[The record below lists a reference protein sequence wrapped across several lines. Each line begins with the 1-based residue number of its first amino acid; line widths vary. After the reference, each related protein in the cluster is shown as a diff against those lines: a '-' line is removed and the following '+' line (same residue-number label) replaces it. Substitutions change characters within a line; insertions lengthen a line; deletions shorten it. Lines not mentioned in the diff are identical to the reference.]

1 MGRDYEV
8 HLMHAVSANRPSSE
22 PSLESGARHLAV
34 RIEKRQ
40 RPILCAFTILYL
52 LGAALHARSKP
63 LWYDEIITL
72 VIANSRDLSTAWKAA
87 LACDASPPLPHL
99 MAHLCVRWF
108 GAGEISVRIPAIIG
122 FWVFCLCLF
131 RFTSRRVGICYALAA
146 LLLPTVMET
155 YYYSVEARAYGP
167 ELAFC
172 GLALVA
178 WQAATER
185 SRRFL
190 ALPGL
195 ALSIAAALLCH
206 YYAALLYLPLAGGE
220 AVRLYH
226 NRKIDWGVWAAFAV
240 GGAPIVWR
248 ISSVVGAVKGFTHTW
263 SPPYPGQAIEFW
275 ESGLQHSSS
284 FLTLLL
290 ALLALS
296 IMLSR
301 KKPDTAGSA
310 IPALADHE
318 LAAGVLFLAIPL
330 VAVAGALLVT
340 HMFTMR
346 YALIALAGFAFL
358 APMVAAHV
366 LGGRAL
372 PGILLLAAVGVGF
385 VFSSMSVPPSRNP
398 FDAEPLLR
406 EALQQGTV
414 VVSDGQLFLQMWH
427 YAPEPLKSRLLF
439 LADNQAAVEYMGFD
453 TIDGG
458 VRVLRDWSSV
468 RVVEYQSF
476 ASPGREFFVYQ
487 NTLRPGWLISKV
499 VDDGA
504 TVELRKYSGFRA
516 LMRVRLKS

>member
-1 MGRDYEV
+1 
-8 HLMHAVSANRPSSE
+8 MHAVSASRPSPGS
-22 PSLESGARHLAV
+22 SLENDARQLAV
-34 RIEKRQ
+34 RIQKRQ
-40 RPILCAFTILYL
+40 RLILCAFTIFYL
-52 LGAALHARSKP
+52 LGAGLHARSKP
-63 LWYDEIITL
+63 FWYDEVISL
-72 VIANSRDLSTAWKAA
+72 VIANSPNLSTTWKAA
-87 LACDASPPLPHL
+87 LACDAAPPLPHL

-108 GAGEISVRIPAIIG
+108 GAGEISARIPAIIG

-131 RFTSRRVGICYALAA
+131 RFTSRRVGIYYALAA
-146 LLLPTVMET
+146 LLIPTVIET

-185 SRRFL
+185 SKRFL

-195 ALSIAAALLCH
+195 ALGIAAALLCH

-220 AVRLYH
+220 AVRLYR
-226 NRKIDWGVWAAFAV
+226 NRKIDWGVWAAFAA
-240 GGAPIVWR
+240 GGAPILWR
-248 ISSVVGAVKGFTHTW
+248 ISNVVGVVKGFAHTW
-263 SPPYPGQAIEFW
+263 AAPYPQQAIEFW
-275 ESGLQHSSS
+275 ESGLQHAASS
-284 FLTLLL
+284 LTLLL

-296 IMLSR
+296 ILLSR
-301 KKPDTAGSA
+301 KNPDPAAGA
-310 IPALADHE
+310 IPPLADHE

-330 VAVAGALLVT
+330 AAVAGALLVT
-340 HMFTMR
+340 HMFVMR

-358 APMVAAHV
+358 APMVAAH
-366 LGGRAL
+366 LSGGRAL
-372 PGILLLAAVGVGF
+372 PGFLLAAALTVGF
-385 VFSSMSVPPSRNP
+385 FYFSIAVPPSQNP
-398 FDAEPLLR
+398 FDGEPLLR
-406 EALQQGTV
+406 EALQQGPV

-439 LADNQAAVEYMGFD
+439 LADNAAALKYTGFD

-458 VRVLRDWSSV
+458 IRVLRDWSSV
-468 RVVEYQSF
+468 GVVEYQSF

-504 TVELRKYSGFRA
+504 TVEIRKYSAFRS
-516 LMRVRLKS
+516 LIRVRLKS

>member
-1 MGRDYEV
+1 M
-8 HLMHAVSANRPSSE
+8 PSPES
-22 PSLESGARHLAV
+22 SLENDARHLAV

-40 RPILCAFTILYL
+40 HLILCAFTILYL
-52 LGAALHARSKP
+52 LGAGLHARGKP
-63 LWYDEIITL
+63 FWYDEVITL
-72 VIANSRDLSTAWKAA
+72 VIANSPNLSTAWKAA
-87 LACDASPPLPHL
+87 LACDAAPPLPHL

-108 GAGEISVRIPAIIG
+108 GDGEISVRIPAILG

-131 RFTSRRVGICYALAA
+131 RFTSRRVGIYYALAA
-146 LLLPTVMET
+146 LLLPTVLET

-178 WQAATER
+178 WQAAAER
-185 SRRFL
+185 SKRFL

-195 ALSIAAALLCH
+195 ALSLAAALLCH

-226 NRKIDWGVWAAFAV
+226 NRKIDWGIWAAFAA
-240 GGAPIVWR
+240 GGAPILWR
-248 ISSVVGAVKGFTHTW
+248 ISTVVGVVKGFTHTW
-263 SPPYPGQAIEFW
+263 AVPYPEQAIEFW
-275 ESGLQHSSS
+275 ESGLQHASG

-296 IMLSR
+296 IVLSR
-301 KKPDTAGSA
+301 RKPDTAPSA
-310 IPALADHE
+310 VPPLADHE
-318 LAAGVLFLAIPL
+318 LAAGVLFLAIP
-330 VAVAGALLVT
+330 VAAVAGALLVT
-340 HMFTMR
+340 HMFAMR
-346 YALIALAGFAFL
+346 YALMALAGFSFL
-358 APMVAAHV
+358 APMVAAH
-366 LGGRAL
+366 LWGGRAL
-372 PGILLLAAVGVGF
+372 PGFLLMAAVTVGF
-385 VFSSMSVPPSRNP
+385 GYSSMEIPPSRNP
-398 FDAEPLLR
+398 FDGEPLLR
-406 EALQQGTV
+406 EALEQGPV
-414 VVSDGQLFLQMWH
+414 AVSDGQLFLQMWH

-439 LADNQAAVEYMGFD
+439 LADNQAALQYMGFD

-458 VRVLRDWSSV
+458 IRVLRDWSSM

-504 TVELRKYSGFRA
+504 TVEIRKYAGSRV

>member
-1 MGRDYEV
+1 
-8 HLMHAVSANRPSSE
+8 MHAVSASRPSPES
-22 PSLESGARHLAV
+22 SLENDARQLAV
-34 RIEKRQ
+34 RIERRQ
-40 RPILCAFTILYL
+40 YLILCVFTILYL
-52 LGAALHARSKP
+52 LGAVLHARGKP
-63 LWYDEIITL
+63 FWYDEVITL
-72 VIANSRDLSTAWKAA
+72 VIANSPDLSTAWKAS
-87 LACDASPPLPHL
+87 LACDAAPPLPHL

-108 GAGEISVRIPAIIG
+108 GDGEVSVRIPAIIG

-131 RFTSRRVGICYALAA
+131 RFTSRRVGIYYALAA
-146 LLLPTVMET
+146 LLLPTVIET

-195 ALSIAAALLCH
+195 ALSIAAALFCH

-226 NRKIDWGVWAAFAV
+226 NRKIDWGIWAAFAA
-240 GGAPIVWR
+240 GGAPLLWR
-248 ISSVVGAVKGFTHTW
+248 ISTVVGVVKGFAHTW
-263 SPPYPGQAIEFW
+263 AVPYPEQAVEFW
-275 ESGLQHSSS
+275 ESGLQHASS

-296 IMLSR
+296 IIQSR
-301 KKPDTAGSA
+301 KKPDTAASA
-310 IPALADHE
+310 IPPLADHE
-318 LAAGVLFLAIPL
+318 LAAGVLFLAIP
-330 VAVAGALLVT
+330 VAAVAGALLVT
-340 HMFTMR
+340 HMFTIR

-358 APMVAAHV
+358 APMVAAHMWA
-366 LGGRAL
+366 GRAL
-372 PGILLLAAVGVGF
+372 PGFLLLAALGAGF
-385 VFSSMSVPPSRNP
+385 LYSSMEAQPSRNP
-398 FDAEPLLR
+398 FDGEPLLR
-406 EALQQGTV
+406 EALQQGPV
-414 VVSDGQLFLQMWH
+414 VVSDGQMFLQMWH

-439 LADNQAAVEYMGFD
+439 LADNEAALQYMGFD

-458 VRVLRDWSSV
+458 IRVLRDWSSM
-468 RVVEYQSF
+468 RVVEYRSF
-476 ASPGREFFVYQ
+476 ASAGREFLVYQ

-504 TVELRKYSGFRA
+504 TVEIRKYAGARA
-516 LMRVRLKS
+516 LIRVRLKS